1 MGIDLWNSSRKGEGK
16 LEKTVKIAMIILLS
30 LFFVAVK
37 PGMILAKGEQ
47 SFLSQIDKDG
57 ESLSGNVL
65 MQRLETTGFYISGS
79 ISVDDSAIII
89 KKDDSVS
96 IYEPDEYGIW
106 KQKTKLTPND
116 GNKWFGVGESVAI
129 SGDIGVV
136 NACFD
141 DEKGHNAGSLYIFER
156 NGNGIWGQKTKL
168 TASDTVSGDYFG
180 WSFAVSGNILAVSAP
195 GDDDKGID
203 SGSVYIFERDGDG
216 NWNQKTKLAASDG
229 THSFGYSI
237 AISENTIVVD
247 SPGNES
253 YNGTESIYIF
263 ECDDR
268 GIWNQKSKLIVG
280 DGAEKNVISM
290 SLAISGNIIALG
302 SYFDDVNGEDSG
314 SVYIFERDSY
324 GDWNQ
329 KTKLTASD
337 GASRDSFGYSVAVS
351 GNMTIVGS
359 YLDDD
364 EGEDSGSVYVFER
377 NSNGDW
383 SQKLKLKAD
392 DKVTGDWFGHR
403 VAIFGKNIFS
413 MSYSGVYRYQLNVT
427 GQL

>member
-1 MGIDLWNSSRKGEGK
+1 MWISSEKGEDELK
-16 LEKTVKIAMIILLS
+16 ETVKIAMLILLS
-30 LFFVAVK
+30 LFLVAAK
-37 PGMILAKGEQ
+37 PGMILANGEQ
-47 SFLSQIDKDG
+47 SLLSQIDKEGD
-57 ESLSGNVL
+57 SLSRNVL
-65 MQRLETTGFYISGS
+65 MQRLETTGFYLLGS

-96 IYEPDEYGIW
+96 IYEHDDNGIW

-116 GNKWFGVGESVAI
+116 GNKWFGVGEAVAI

-156 NGNGIWGQKTKL
+156 DGNGIWGQKTKL
-168 TASDTVSGDYFG
+168 TASDTVAGDYFG
-180 WSFAVSGNILAVSAP
+180 WSIAISGNILAVSAP

-203 SGSVYIFERDGDG
+203 SGSVYIFERDDYG
-216 NWNQKTKLAASDG
+216 NWNQKTKLAVSG
-229 THSFGYSI
+229 TNSFGYSI
-237 AISENTIVVD
+237 AISENTLVVD
-247 SPGNES
+247 SPGNEY
-253 YNGTESIYIF
+253 YNGMESIYIF

-268 GIWNQKSKLIVG
+268 GNWNQKSKLMVG

-302 SYFDDVNGEDSG
+302 AYFDDVKGEDSG
-314 SVYIFERDSY
+314 SVYIFERDNY

-337 GASRDSFGYSVAVS
+337 GVSRDSFGYSVAVS
-351 GNMTIVGS
+351 GNTTIVGS

-364 EGEDSGSVYVFER
+364 KGVDSGSVYVFER

-383 SQKLKLKAD
+383 NQKLKLTSD
-392 DKVTGDWFGHR
+392 DGVGDDWFGHR
-403 VAIFGKNIFS
+403 VAIFGNNIVS
-413 MSYSGVYRYQLNVT
+413 MSYSGVYRYQLNAT
-427 GQL
+427 EQL